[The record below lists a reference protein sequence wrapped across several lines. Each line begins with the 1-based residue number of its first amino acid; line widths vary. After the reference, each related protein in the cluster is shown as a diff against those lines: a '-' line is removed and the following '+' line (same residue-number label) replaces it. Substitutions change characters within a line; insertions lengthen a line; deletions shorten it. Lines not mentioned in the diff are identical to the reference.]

1 MTITTPPALGV
12 SDVRDNA
19 AWHSLTG
26 VHAHL
31 AIGDDLVRRYP
42 DDVAGFVGVRTWDD
56 PAVWDS
62 LATVVGS
69 GNEFSIST
77 PDRADAAGVAAS
89 APELPEGWVRTFGG
103 AGVQLVETDRLRPRP
118 DDEAVELG
126 EADVADMLALV
137 ERNRPGPFRPRTYL
151 LGRYIGIRR
160 DGRLIAMAGERL
172 QPGEWTEIS
181 AVATDEAYRRQGLGV
196 SAGAGCRFPHP
207 AAGRPRDDARRGVE
221 RECDRRV
228 REARIR
234 AAAADELHRRASSL
248 TRAFAARFSSGDSS
262 PGGAL

>member
-1 MTITTPPALGV
+1 MTITTPPVLGD

-26 VHAHL
+26 AHAHL

-62 LATVVGS
+62 LASVVGS

-77 PDRADAAGVAAS
+77 PLRADATGAGAGS
-89 APELPEGWVRTFGG
+89 AEPELPEGWARTFGG

-118 DDEAVELG
+118 DDEAIELG

-181 AVATDEAYRRQGLGV
+181 AVATDEAYRRQGLASRLVLDVAFHIQQRG
-196 SAGAGCRFPHP
+196 
-207 AAGRPRDDARRGVE
+207 GRAMMH
-221 RECDRRV
+221 
-228 REARIR
+228 
-234 AAAADELHRRASSL
+234 AAASNVNAIAGYEKLGFELRQR
-248 TRAFAARFSSGDSS
+248 TNFTGVQV
-262 PGGAL
+262 P

>member
-1 MTITTPPALGV
+1 MTITTHTVLGV
-12 SDVRDNA
+12 ADVRDNA

-26 VHAHL
+26 AHAHL

-42 DDVAGFVGVRTWDD
+42 DDVAGFVGVRSWDE

-69 GNEFSIST
+69 GNEFSISS
-77 PDRADAAGVAAS
+77 PDV
-89 APELPEGWVRTFGG
+89 APEGAGAPAAAPAPQLPDGWVETFRG

-126 EADVADMLALV
+126 QADVADMLALV

-160 DGRLIAMAGERL
+160 EGRLIAMAGERL
-172 QPGEWTEIS
+172 RPGEWTEIS
-181 AVATDEAYRRQGLGV
+181 AVATDEAYRRQGLASRLVLDVAFHIQQRG
-196 SAGAGCRFPHP
+196 
-207 AAGRPRDDARRGVE
+207 GRAMMH
-221 RECDRRV
+221 
-228 REARIR
+228 
-234 AAAADELHRRASSL
+234 AAASNVNAIAGYEKLGFELRQRTSF
-248 TRAFAARFSSGDSS
+248 TGVRI
-262 PGGAL
+262 P